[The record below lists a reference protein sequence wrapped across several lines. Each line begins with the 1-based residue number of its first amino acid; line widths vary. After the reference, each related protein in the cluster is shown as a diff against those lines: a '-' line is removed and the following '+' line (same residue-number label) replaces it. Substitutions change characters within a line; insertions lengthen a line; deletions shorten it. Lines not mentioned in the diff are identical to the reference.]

1 MNTNL
6 LDSPN
11 SNSANLLINIANSR
25 RDTVNAKV
33 GRIRDS
39 SNGSRID
46 QQKQENVL
54 LTGRIRDKMNKY
66 YQNFYLLWKDLS
78 FLVAFLA
85 LLGLVLSVINY
96 EVGYNNL

>member
-1 MNTNL
+1 
-6 LDSPN
+6 
-11 SNSANLLINIANSR
+11 
-25 RDTVNAKV
+25 
-33 GRIRDS
+33 
-39 SNGSRID
+39 
-46 QQKQENVL
+46 
-54 LTGRIRDKMNKY
+54 MNKY